1 MKKVAAISGRKR
13 IFLTADAG
21 RATVVELEGTACE
34 SINNAACTQ
43 IKNDPSRH
51 CERAW
56 VLDKNPEGR
65 TGQPHQALSR

>member
-21 RATVVELEGTACE
+21 RATVVEPEGTDCE

-43 IKNDPSRH
+43 IKNNPGTHR
-51 CERAW
+51 ERACAQ
-56 VLDKNPEGR
+56 DKNPEAG
-65 TGQPHQALSR
+65 PASRIRH